1 MDEKEILSRLTDQP
15 LAELMAEADAARAV
29 SKGDGVYLRGIVEF
43 SNRCVR
49 SCLYCGLRRANT
61 KVTRYRMSPDEVVAA
76 AVRTAGLGVGTV
88 VLQSGDDLDY
98 PAADIARIV
107 GRIKAEADVKV
118 TLSLGEHP
126 FPDYELWREHGADR
140 YLMKHETADPDLYDR
155 LHPGKHLSERLAA
168 LRYLKELGYEIGS
181 GFIVGLPGQTART
194 LAADIALVRDLDVDM
209 CGAGPFLPQ
218 ADTPLSTAHPG
229 DEETTLRVLALL
241 RLACPRA
248 NLPATTALASLDP
261 EKGQLLALMAGANVI
276 MPNFT
281 PSAHREHYRIYD
293 HKEAVGLKSAKAVIR
308 QAGRTLITDGGLKN
322 PCATPPRDYACTSAS
337 SDAATWASPRLST
350 P

>member
-1 MDEKEILSRLTDQP
+1 MDLQDILSRLTEAP
-15 LAELMAEADAARAV
+15 LDALLAEADAVR
-29 SKGDGVYLRGIVEF
+29 SRTLGDGVHLRGIVEF

-49 SCLYCGLRRANT
+49 NCLYCGLRRANT
-61 KVTRYRMSPDEVVAA
+61 KITRYRMSPDEVVAA
-76 AVRTAGLGVGTV
+76 ALRTAALGVGTV

-98 PAADIARIV
+98 PAADIARII
-107 GRIKAEADVKV
+107 GHIKERADIAV
-118 TLSLGEHP
+118 TLSLGERP
-126 FPDYELWREHGADR
+126 FPDYELWRECGADR
-140 YLMKHETADPDLYDR
+140 YLMKHETADAALYDR

-168 LRYLKELGYEIGS
+168 LRFLKELGYEIGS

-194 LAADIALVRDLDVDM
+194 LAADIALVRELGVDM

-261 EKGQLLALMAGANVI
+261 KRGQLLALRAGCNVI

-281 PSAHREHYRIYD
+281 PSARREHYRIYD

-308 QAGRTLITDGGLKN
+308 RAGRTLIIDGGLKT
-322 PCATPPRDYACTSAS
+322 PCVMRQKDYACTSGS

>member
-1 MDEKEILSRLTDQP
+1 MDVNDILSRLTDQP
-15 LAELMAEADAARAV
+15 LAELMAEADAVRAKT
-29 SKGDGVYLRGIVEF
+29 KGDGVFLRGIVEF

-49 SCLYCGLRRANT
+49 NCLYCGLRRANT
-61 KVTRYRMSPDEVVAA
+61 RITRYRMSPDEVVAA

-98 PAADIARIV
+98 KAADIARIIS
-107 GRIKAEADVKV
+107 RIKEQADVKI
-118 TLSLGEHP
+118 TLSLGERP

-140 YLMKHETADPDLYDR
+140 YLMKHETADPVLYDR

-168 LRYLKELGYEIGS
+168 LRYLQELGYEIGS

-194 LAADIALVRDLDVDM
+194 LAADIALVRELGVDM
-209 CGAGPFLPQ
+209 CGSGPFLPQ
-218 ADTPLSTAHPG
+218 ADTPLSAAPAG

-261 EKGQLLALMAGANVI
+261 EKGQLLALLAGANVI

-281 PSAHREHYRIYD
+281 PSACREHYRIYD
-293 HKEAVGLKSAKAVIR
+293 HKEAVGLKSATAVIR
-308 QAGRTLITDGGLKN
+308 QAGRTLTIDGGLKK
-322 PCATPPRDYACTSAS
+322 PCVIRQRGFACTSGS
-337 SDAATWASPRLST
+337 SDAATWANPRLST